1 MSLNQQYAATLGDL
15 LMRQADVQAESARER
30 ARIGNAKGQLWGNF
44 LGGIAKLI
52 TEAPERDLQ
61 RQETAARIQQ
71 LGDISAARK
80 AQAQQ
85 ANDAQAGQEELASLL
100 KDPQFGGDLQ
110 KVASEL
116 NRRGRV
122 GMATSLLKQASEQ
135 TTASNAMLT
144 AKDAQRQRVADR
156 LSLID
161 PNSQDDPYAALA
173 ALHQDGIDPSLLD
186 EVTRAFD
193 SMDTASAIKKFGAT
207 APGNIAA
214 KKAADAEENK
224 IREVPRGGA
233 IGRGTNPANYI
244 VPSPI
249 PDELPPTPRL
259 VPVKTVDE
267 KGRPITRFVTPT
279 EGASFP
285 DQPPVRAAAPSAS
298 EQGVVDLSP
307 AGLDAAAQMY
317 AQTGQLPPMGMG
329 AAAGSARTRIINRA
343 AELFPGLNVASNK
356 AGYNADAGSLSTMQ
370 KQRDAI
376 SAFENTAQKNIDQFL
391 KVANAVPDTGI
402 PLLNTPARWVAGAAG
417 SEAQAKYAAA
427 RQVAISEIAK
437 IVQNPALTGVLSD
450 SARHEIEV
458 FNPQSAT
465 LKQTVAVMNLLKQD
479 MKNRADSLDTQ
490 LKDIRGR
497 IGGAQNATPA
507 APAASTGPQVGS
519 VVTYNGKRYRVKSI
533 TNGRADLEA
542 VQ

>member
-85 ANDAQAGQEELASLL
+85 ANDAAAGQEELASLL

-110 KVASEL
+110 KVAGEL

-161 PNSQDDPYAALA
+161 PNSQDDPYAALV

-224 IREVPRGGA
+224 IREINGA
-233 IGRGTNPANYI
+233 IGRGTDPANY
-244 VPSPI
+244 SPI
-249 PDELPPTPRL
+249 NPKPEAPAPAKSLSQQLAEAKTPDE
-259 VPVKTVDE
+259 VK
-267 KGRPITRFVTPT
+267 RITGLMRTEALARHVTDPK
-279 EGASFP
+279 
-285 DQPPVRAAAPSAS
+285 PSAG

-356 AGYNADAGSLSTMQ
+356 AGYTADSGSLSAIQ
-370 KQRDAI
+370 KQRDSI

-391 KVANAVPDTGI
+391 KVAQAVPDTGI
-402 PLLNTPARWVAGAAG
+402 PLLNTPARWAAGAAG

-437 IVQNPALTGVLSD
+437 IVQNPTLAGQLSD

-458 FNPQSAT
+458 FNPQNAT

-497 IGGAQNATPA
+497 IGGAQGQNATPA
-507 APAASTGPQVGS
+507 APAGSTGPQVGS

>member
-61 RQETAARIQQ
+61 RQETAARLEE
-71 LGDISAARK
+71 LGARTATLKANAQKLNDERASDDALTAAINDPENAGDVDRIYQTVAK
-80 AQAQQ
+80 QFPTRAQEFYTQAQKFRQ
-85 ANDAQAGQEELASLL
+85 VQNGVRQDEWQIIANALQGADKASDDSVKNALAIAKLHGASDASVNQAGQMLDSLGREKGIDQIIGSTPDAIKAKQTAAAKAAEPFTL
-100 KDPQFGGDLQ
+100 NQGDVRYMNGQ
-110 KVASEL
+110 PVASNPKPE
-116 NRRGRV
+116 
-122 GMATSLLKQASEQ
+122 APAPAKSLSQQLAE
-135 TTASNAMLT
+135 
-144 AKDAQRQRVADR
+144 AKTPDEVKRITGLMRTE
-156 LSLID
+156 
-161 PNSQDDPYAALA
+161 ALA
-173 ALHQDGIDPSLLD
+173 RHVTDP
-186 EVTRAFD
+186 
-193 SMDTASAIKKFGAT
+193 K
-207 APGNIAA
+207 
-214 KKAADAEENK
+214 
-224 IREVPRGGA
+224 
-233 IGRGTNPANYI
+233 
-244 VPSPI
+244 
-249 PDELPPTPRL
+249 
-259 VPVKTVDE
+259 
-267 KGRPITRFVTPT
+267 
-279 EGASFP
+279 
-285 DQPPVRAAAPSAS
+285 PSAG

-329 AAAGSARTRIINRA
+329 MAAGSARTRIINRA

-356 AGYNADAGSLSTMQ
+356 AGYTADSGSLSAIQ
-370 KQRDAI
+370 KQRDSI

-391 KVANAVPDTGI
+391 KVAQAVPDTGI
-402 PLLNTPARWVAGAAG
+402 PLLNTPARWAAGAAG

-437 IVQNPALTGVLSD
+437 IVQNPTLAGQLSD

-458 FNPQSAT
+458 FNPQNAT

-497 IGGAQNATPA
+497 IGGAQGQNATPA
-507 APAASTGPQVGS
+507 APAGSTGPQVGS

>member
-15 LMRQADVQAESARER
+15 IMRQADVQAESARER

-44 LGGIAKLI
+44 LGGVAKLI

-85 ANDAQAGQEELASLL
+85 ANDAAAGQEELASLL

-110 KVASEL
+110 KVAGEL

-144 AKDAQRQRVADR
+144 AKDGQRQRVADR

-173 ALHQDGIDPSLLD
+173 ALHQDGIDSSLLD

-224 IREVPRGGA
+224 IREINGA
-233 IGRGTNPANYI
+233 IGRGTDPANY
-244 VPSPI
+244 SPI
-249 PDELPPTPRL
+249 NPKPEAPAPAKNLSQQLAEAKTPDEVKRITGLMRTEALAKHIVDPKVPAPEKPNDSEGLAQTVIDNPALFDQLTATDKGRIAPILQAKGFDGFGRPLPPAA
-259 VPVKTVDE
+259 VKQIADTKTAIDSLNDLKQVLKDNE
-267 KGRPITRFVTPT
+267 AYIGPI
-279 EGASFP
+279 
-285 DQPPVRAAAPSAS
+285 
-298 EQGVVDLSP
+298 
-307 AGLDAAAQMY
+307 AGLAAMNPYSDA
-317 AQTGQLPPMGMG
+317 
-329 AAAGSARTRIINRA
+329 
-343 AELFPGLNVASNK
+343 
-356 AGYNADAGSLSTMQ
+356 
-370 KQRDAI
+370 KQ
-376 SAFENTAQKNIDQFL
+376 
-391 KVANAVPDTGI
+391 
-402 PLLNTPARWVAGAAG
+402 
-417 SEAQAKYAAA
+417 AQAKIDLV
-427 RQVAISEIAK
+427 RQRVGK
-437 IVQNPALTGVLSD
+437 ALEGGVLRKED
-450 SARHEIEV
+450 EEKYKQIL
-458 FNPQSAT
+458 AT
-465 LKQTVAVMNLLKQD
+465 LRDTPTTAVSKVDSLIHSLQQD
-479 MKNRADSLDTQ
+479 VENFIGQQRLSGRRVSQAQADSV
-490 LKDIRGR
+490 K
-497 IGGAQNATPA
+497 GGQGQNATSAAPA